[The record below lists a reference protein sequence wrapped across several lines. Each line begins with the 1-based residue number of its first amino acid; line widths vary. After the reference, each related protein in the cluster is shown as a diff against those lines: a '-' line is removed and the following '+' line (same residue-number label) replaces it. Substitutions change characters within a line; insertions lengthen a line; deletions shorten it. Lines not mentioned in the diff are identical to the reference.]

1 MTTKSLPKE
10 CPATGVRSR
19 RKFLQTATAM
29 AAGMMTVPLTG
40 TQPDATLPMI
50 TLGPHGLPA
59 VDVADGGTTATPS
72 GAPTGLSTEFIENP
86 LAIDQTQP
94 RLSWV
99 VNDTDRAKSRQVI
112 RSSSPPAA
120 RILIATSRCL
130 EQRQDCHARFHSG
143 ETGVLP
149 LAGDRRYWWK
159 VRTWDKDE
167 KAGPYSWASTFDV
180 GLKPSD
186 WTAKFIWD
194 GTDNKNNYAYFR
206 RVFTPTAGKG
216 IHIAKVY
223 VSATMSIVC
232 SSMVAN
238 WDMDRHAAIRFS
250 MGSTTRTM

>member
-99 VNDTDRAKSRQVI
+99 VNDTDRGEIQTGYQILVASSRENI
-112 RSSSPPAA
+112 
-120 RILIATSRCL
+120 

-143 ETGVLP
+143 ETG
-149 LAGDRRYWWK
+149 
-159 VRTWDKDE
+159 
-167 KAGPYSWASTFDV
+167 GPSV
-180 GLKPSD
+180 G
-186 WTAKFIWD
+186 
-194 GTDNKNNYAYFR
+194 R
-206 RVFTPTAGKG
+206 
-216 IHIAKVY
+216 
-223 VSATMSIVC
+223 
-232 SSMVAN
+232 
-238 WDMDRHAAIRFS
+238 
-250 MGSTTRTM
+250 